1 VKNTIRLALLTL
13 AALVGTDAMHAT
25 AIVGGNPVI
34 SQPNVD
40 TFQNFAVLDKNNPI
54 SGTGDLMQWQ
64 IYAGAVEPVELL
76 IYAST
81 GPNTYAVIGSSVS
94 EIPVLGLNTFT
105 LSTPIAVQ
113 AGDFVG
119 LFFSNTGSVDF
130 APLVGNLGNLSG
142 SLLFTGDNSGST
154 TNFVNSTT
162 RTYSVDVSGITTPE
176 PSNLALAA
184 AALLAL
190 AWAARNRK

>member
-1 VKNTIRLALLTL
+1 MKNTIRLGFLAW
-13 AALVGTDAMHAT
+13 AALIGTGAVHAT
-25 AIVGGNPVI
+25 AIMGGNPVI

-40 TFQNFAVLDKNNPI
+40 SFQDFAILDKNNPI
-54 SGTGDLMQWQ
+54 SGTGILTQWQ
-64 IYAGAVEPVELL
+64 IYAGAIEPVQLL
-76 IYAST
+76 IYAQT
-81 GPNTYAVIGSSVS
+81 GANTYAVIGSSLS
-94 EIPVLGLNTFT
+94 QIPVLGLNTFT

-130 APLVGNLGNLSG
+130 APLVANLGNLSG
-142 SLLFTGDNSGST
+142 SVLFTGDNSGST
-154 TNFVNSTT
+154 TNFIDSTT
-162 RTYSVDVSGITTPE
+162 RTYSVDVSGIATPE
-176 PSNLALAA
+176 PSSLALAG

>member
-1 VKNTIRLALLTL
+1 MVT
-13 AALVGTDAMHAT
+13 
-25 AIVGGNPVI
+25 PV
-34 SQPNVD
+34 
-40 TFQNFAVLDKNNPI
+40 
-54 SGTGDLMQWQ
+54 DL
-64 IYAGAVEPVELL
+64 
-76 IYAST
+76 
-81 GPNTYAVIGSSVS
+81 
-94 EIPVLGLNTFT
+94 
-105 LSTPIAVQ
+105 PIAVQ